1 MEINRFEEVLGGIT
15 QADTVEGRFVILV
28 ANVHLGTYINLNDDL
43 PGLRVPAT
51 AEEAKRAKYVLAW
64 AVDNRTPPIVNYE
77 REFAAPLFD
86 ERGGWASAAGTN
98 PRAVNMWFSQPGHQE
113 GTTIPS
119 GYKALGYTDGT
130 FTFPSGAY
138 VYSADIIVPGAA
150 IIIADE
156 ASDGAADAGKPKYVA
171 VAAEGKVGVT
181 ETYDSATG
189 RLTIR
194 VNE

>member
-1 MEINRFEEVLGGIT
+1 MEINRFEEVMGGVV
-15 QADTVEGRFVILV
+15 QADTVEGRFVIMV
-28 ANVHLGTYINLNDDL
+28 ANAMGGTIMNVDSDL

-64 AVDNRTPPIVNYE
+64 AVDNRPS
-77 REFAAPLFD
+77 PLVMSYPSTTYDF
-86 ERGGWASAAGTN
+86 RGGW
-98 PRAVNMWFSQPGHQE
+98 VNSDSGPISSTVWLTHPGNQE

-138 VYSADIIVPGAA
+138 VYSANIIVPGAA
-150 IIIADE
+150 ICIADTS
-156 ASDGAADAGKPKYVA
+156 SDGASDAGKPKYLASAA
-171 VAAEGKVGVT
+171 VGMVGVT
-181 ETYDSATG
+181 ESYDSATG